1 MTDDL
6 APAARG
12 RVERLLSLA
21 RTPDRYADYDVTAA
35 EARLRARLSARVSAR
50 ARRTA
55 PAVSVAWSPAWTD
68 PTPGDA
74 TPGGATFG
82 DATPGDPTPGDPA
95 PGAPGTPGAIGIPG
109 APATPDAD
117 RARWDLTDMSLA
129 VLRAPDAPRDLDRFI
144 RDRCAGRTGARVFAC
159 LLHLADHGDGARF
172 WWQFAAG
179 AGDGTAEYCLFL
191 DHSCRG
197 EYHDAA
203 FWCGELVRHGFVPDR
218 VWGDRAAASAAA
230 RRLPGPAAVH
240 FSEHHDPDLGAIP
253 LPEPPL
259 VQDLRTLTAAAP

>member
-21 RTPDRYADYDVTAA
+21 RTRDRYADYDVPAA
-35 EARLRARLSARVSAR
+35 EARLRARLSAR

-55 PAVSVAWSPAWTD
+55 PAVFVAWSPAWTE
-68 PTPGDA
+68 
-74 TPGGATFG
+74 
-82 DATPGDPTPGDPA
+82 PA
-95 PGAPGTPGAIGIPG
+95 PGAAGTLGDPPAPGGRA
-109 APATPDAD
+109 APDAD
-117 RARWDLTDMSLA
+117 RAWWDLTDMSLA

-218 VWGDRAAASAAA
+218 VWGDRAAATAA
-230 RRLPGPAAVH
+230 RRLPEPPVVH

-259 VQDLRTLTAAAP
+259 VQDLRALAAAAP

>member
-1 MTDDL
+1 ATPT
-6 APAARG
+6 APAPSTR
-12 RVERLLSLA
+12 
-21 RTPDRYADYDVTAA
+21 RT
-35 EARLRARLSARVSAR
+35 AR
-50 ARRTA
+50 ARDTTGSGTAA
-55 PAVSVAWSPAWTD
+55 PAVFVAWSPAWTE
-68 PTPGDA
+68 
-74 TPGGATFG
+74 
-82 DATPGDPTPGDPA
+82 PA
-95 PGAPGTPGAIGIPG
+95 
-109 APATPDAD
+109 PDAD
-117 RARWDLTDMSLA
+117 RAWWDLTDMSLA

-203 FWCGELVRHGFVPDR
+203 FWCRELVRHGFVPDR
-218 VWGDRAAASAAA
+218 VWGDRAAASTAA
-230 RRLPGPAAVH
+230 RGLPGPPVVH

-259 VQDLRTLTAAAP
+259 VQDLRTLTAAVL

>member
-6 APAARG
+6 APASRD

-21 RTPDRYADYDVTAA
+21 RAADRYADYDVAAA
-35 EARLRARLSARVSAR
+35 EERLRDRLAAR
-50 ARRTA
+50 AARDANAARDPNATGAPGAARTHHTCPAA
-55 PAVSVAWSPAWTD
+55 PAVLIARPPAWTE
-68 PTPGDA
+68 
-74 TPGGATFG
+74 
-82 DATPGDPTPGDPA
+82 PA
-95 PGAPGTPGAIGIPG
+95 PGA
-109 APATPDAD
+109 PDAD
-117 RARWDLTDMSLA
+117 RARWDLTVMSLA
-129 VLRAPDAPRDLDRFI
+129 VLRAPDAPHDLDRFI
-144 RDRCAGRTGARVFAC
+144 HDRCAGRTGARIFAC

-197 EYHDAA
+197 EYLDAA
-203 FWCGELVRHGFVPDR
+203 FWCRELLRHGFVPDR
-218 VWGDRAAASAAA
+218 VWGDRAAASTAV
-230 RRLPGPAAVH
+230 RRLPGAAVVH

-259 VQDLRTLTAAAP
+259 VQELRDLAAAPAGAD

>member
-21 RTPDRYADYDVTAA
+21 RTPDRYADYDVAAA

-55 PAVSVAWSPAWTD
+55 PAVFAAWPPAWT
-68 PTPGDA
+68 
-74 TPGGATFG
+74 
-82 DATPGDPTPGDPA
+82 DPA
-95 PGAPGTPGAIGIPG
+95 PGAPAPGDPGTTGTLSTTG
-109 APATPDAD
+109 TPDAD
-117 RARWDLTDMSLA
+117 RAWWDLTDMSLA

-191 DHSCRG
+191 DHACRG

-218 VWGDRAAASAAA
+218 VRGDRVAASTAA

-259 VQDLRTLTAAAP
+259 VQDLHALTAAAP